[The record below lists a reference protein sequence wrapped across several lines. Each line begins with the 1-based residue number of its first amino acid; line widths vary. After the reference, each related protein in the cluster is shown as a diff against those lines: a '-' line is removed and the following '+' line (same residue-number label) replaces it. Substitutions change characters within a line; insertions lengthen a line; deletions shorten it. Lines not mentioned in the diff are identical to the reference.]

1 MQELEAK
8 ASALPAECQLTL
20 FLFFF
25 VCFVFLSFYEH
36 YISIG
41 MDKKLP
47 TLVSPT
53 EHIGCEGLAGV
64 MFSLLVRH

>member
-1 MQELEAK
+1 MHYLLNVN
-8 ASALPAECQLTL
+8 SLSFC
-20 FLFFF
+20 FF

-53 EHIGCEGLAGV
+53 EHTGCEGLAGV